1 MTALVEL
8 HPVALGVTMSLSA
21 GLATVLGALPSL
33 FERGIAPRVYNAML
47 GLAAGVMLAVTVFGL
62 IIPAIDAG
70 GGGLRGSLAAG
81 LGIVLGGVTLDLID
95 RYSPHQHFLKG
106 FEGGGASS
114 RLRQIWLFIIAI
126 TIHNFPEGLAVGV
139 SAGSGDLS
147 STLTLTLG
155 IAIQNIP
162 EGLAVALSLMGERY
176 SPKQVFQIA
185 ALTGLAEPVGG
196 LVGAVAVTLVQPL
209 MPYALA
215 FAGGAMLFVISDEI
229 IPETH
234 KQGTERL
241 STYMLLAGFILM
253 MLLEELLA

>member
-1 MTALVEL
+1 MTALMDL
-8 HPVALGVTMSLSA
+8 HPVALGLLLSLCA
-21 GLATVLGALPSL
+21 GLVTVLGALPSV
-33 FERGIAPRVYNAML
+33 FGRGISPRVYNAML

-62 IIPAIDAG
+62 ILPAIDAG
-70 GGGLRGSLAAG
+70 GGGVRGSLVAA
-81 LGIVLGGVTLDLID
+81 LGIILGGIALDLID

-106 FEGGGASS
+106 PEGGGATS

-139 SAGSGDLS
+139 SAGGGDLS
-147 STLTLTLG
+147 GTLALTLG
-155 IAIQNIP
+155 IALQNIP

-176 SPKQVFQIA
+176 SPGQVLQIA
-185 ALTGLAEPVGG
+185 LLTGLAEPVGG
-196 LVGAVAVTLVQPL
+196 LVGVLAVTLVQPL

-234 KQGTERL
+234 RQGGERL
-241 STYMLLAGFILM
+241 STYMLLAGFVLM
-253 MLLEELLA
+253 MVMEQILG